1 MTTLRR
7 AAGWLAFGLL
17 AAALAGGGFAGRAHA
32 QQKVLKIGVLGV
44 MSGPAASW
52 GLVNRYCTEATAQL
66 VNEQGGWEIGGE
78 KYRIEVVSIDDRND
92 PKVSVAGAERLA
104 YQEGIKYIIGPNVDT
119 TAAAIVP
126 VIEKAGAINIPYA
139 FSKAPYTPPRG
150 NSILGMIASYQAGPV
165 IYKYLDRKSTRLNS
179 SHITISY
186 AVFCLKKK

>member
-1 MTTLRR
+1 MTTLQK
-7 AAGWLAFGLL
+7 AAGWLALGLL
-17 AAALAGGGFAGRAHA
+17 VAALTGGVFAGRAHA

-66 VNEQGGWEIGGE
+66 INEQGGWEIGGE

-119 TAAAIVP
+119 TAAAVVP
-126 VIEKAGAINIPYA
+126 VIEKAGAINIPR
-139 FSKAPYTPPRG
+139 SEEHTSELQSPC
-150 NSILGMIASYQAGPV
+150 NLV
-165 IYKYLDRKSTRLNS
+165 CRL
-179 SHITISY
+179 
-186 AVFCLKKK
+186 LLEKKK